1 MLTLHT
7 GSDGTAVAVDG
18 ERIAALGP
26 TTELEAA
33 YPQARVRRW
42 DGTVTAGGLHRGALP
57 AAPSAAGRTPAPVR
71 WALLRSGATAAEPAA
86 FADPELRAAAHRNGL
101 AMDGHTPTL
110 AVGGR
115 ADLTVLAADGNC
127 LATVLGG
134 RLVHR
139 RA

>member
-7 GSDGTAVAVDG
+7 GSDGIAVAVDG
-18 ERIAALGP
+18 ERIAAHGP
-26 TTELEAA
+26 ADELAAA

-42 DGTVTAGGLHRGALP
+42 DGVVTPGALHQGALP
-57 AAPSAAGRTPAPVR
+57 DAPSARERVY
-71 WALLRSGATAAEPAA
+71 ALLRSGATAAQPAA

-101 AMDGHTPTL
+101 ATDGHTPTL

-115 ADLTVLAADGNC
+115 ADLAVRAADGSC

>member
-1 MLTLHT
+1 MLTLHV
-7 GSDGTAVAVDG
+7 GSVDGTAVAVDG

-26 TTELEAA
+26 AAELEAA

-42 DGTVTAGGLHRGALP
+42 DGTVTPGALHQGALP
-57 AAPSAAGRTPAPVR
+57 DAPSARERVY
-71 WALLRSGATAAEPAA
+71 ALLRAGATAAEPAA

-101 AMDGHTPTL
+101 ATDGRTPTL

-115 ADLTVLAADGNC
+115 ADLAVFSAAGDC

>member
-1 MLTLHT
+1 MLTLHVT
-7 GSDGTAVAVDG
+7 PGLAVAVDG
-18 ERIAALGP
+18 ELVAAVGP
-26 TTELEAA
+26 AEALLEA

-42 DGTVTAGGLHRGALP
+42 EGTIGPGLLHQGPLP
-57 AAPSAAGRTPAPVR
+57 DAPSARERVH
-71 WALLRSGATAAEPAA
+71 ALLRSGATAARPAHL
-86 FADPELRAAAHRNGL
+86 ADPALRAAANRNGL
-101 AMDGHTPTL
+101 AAADRDPVL

-115 ADLTVLAADGNC
+115 ADLAVFAADGTC

>member
-1 MLTLHT
+1 LLTLHV
-7 GSDGTAVAVDG
+7 GSEDGIAVVVDG

-26 TTELEAA
+26 AVELEAA

-42 DGTVTAGGLHRGALP
+42 DGVVTPGALYQGALP
-57 AAPSAAGRTPAPVR
+57 DAPSARERVY
-71 WALLRSGATAAEPAA
+71 ALLRSGATAAQPAA

-115 ADLTVLAADGNC
+115 ADLAVLAADGSC

>member
-1 MLTLHT
+1 LLTLHT

-26 TTELEAA
+26 AAELEAA

-42 DGTVTAGGLHRGALP
+42 DGAVMAGGLHRGALP
-57 AAPSAAGRTPAPVR
+57 DAPSARERVY
-71 WALLRSGATAAEPAA
+71 ALLRSGATAAEPAA
-86 FADPELRAAAHRNGL
+86 FADPELRSAAHRNGL
-101 AMDGHTPTL
+101 ATDGHTPVL

-115 ADLTVLAADGNC
+115 ADLTVLAADGSC